1 MTTFLQK
8 LRRFARYLFGRSAH
22 RGPPKDLAPPLPIAG
37 SRAPSPP
44 PSDGMQPMRSDGM
57 QPMRS
62 DGTQPMRSDGTQPMR
77 SEGTRPTPFDGMP
90 ALAAV
95 HASVASAIGDH
106 VAFRGFVVRR
116 VGQLVLVSVHV
127 GFARRQFIVDSRET
141 DSTQRL
147 HAKLVR
153 AFPRA
158 LSIPAPYRGGAT

>member
-1 MTTFLQK
+1 
-8 LRRFARYLFGRSAH
+8 
-22 RGPPKDLAPPLPIAG
+22 
-37 SRAPSPP
+37 
-44 PSDGMQPMRSDGM
+44 
-57 QPMRS
+57 
-62 DGTQPMRSDGTQPMR
+62 MR

-158 LSIPAPYRGGAT
+158 LSIPAPYCGGAT